1 MPAVTSSRVR
11 IGARK
16 FGPTTTLKYVLS
28 LFRSDEESH
37 KSHWLQNR
45 VTDHRLGLSVKNITA
60 VMEGEGLG
68 EILDKLA
75 AQNRAHLLESALA
88 EI

>member
-1 MPAVTSSRVR
+1 MLLFQPRQESYPS
-11 IGARK
+11 
-16 FGPTTTLKYVLS
+16 LLS
-28 LFRSDEESH
+28 
-37 KSHWLQNR
+37 QNR

-75 AQNRAHLLESALA
+75 AQNRTHLLESALA